1 MAFENRAEAGRLLAR
16 RLEAYRG
23 QHPLVLAIPRG
34 ALPMGKIVADALGG
48 ELDVV
53 LVRKLRAPYNPEL
66 AIGSIDETGA
76 VYLDPDTRSL
86 WDEPYLEAEKKT
98 QTATLRQR
106 RQQYASAGAP
116 IDAAGRVAI
125 VLDDGIAT
133 GSTMIA
139 ALRAVRARHPAK
151 LIAATG
157 VASEEA
163 LRLIGEE
170 ADEVVC
176 LETPANLYAIG
187 LHFRDFSQVEDE
199 DVVATLQEA
208 RRGRVATAP
217 KVSSSAEIREARSAT
232 TSK

>member
-1 MAFENRAEAGRLLAR
+1 MAFENRAEAGQILAR
-16 RLEAYRG
+16 RLEKYRR

-34 ALPMGKIVADALGG
+34 AAPMGKIVADALDG

-76 VYLDPDTRSL
+76 VYLDPDTRDL
-86 WDEPYLEAEKKT
+86 WDEAYLEAEKKT
-98 QTATLRQR
+98 QLATLHQR
-106 RQQYASAGAP
+106 RQQYAPAGAP

-157 VASEEA
+157 VASAEA
-163 LRLIGEE
+163 LRLIGRE

-176 LETPANLYAIG
+176 LETPEILYAIG
-187 LHFRDFSQVEDE
+187 YHFRDFSQVSDE
-199 DVVATLQEA
+199 EVVATLREA
-208 RRGRVATAP
+208 RRPRVSTDT
-217 KVSSSAEIREARSAT
+217 SA
-232 TSK
+232 